1 MKPQAYEALQKAK
14 ALFRHPAEVDD
25 IPESV
30 TQAVEPIRKPRV
42 VLLPPNAPKFDAK
55 TIEEEHKKMDKQKQ
69 DLAQAVAKQKQAT
82 TIQPSKL
89 IDKYVEMSTAE
100 ACADCIKKGITK
112 PAEIAKLTGKNIN
125 QVYTALWHLRK
136 GNSKKFKS
144 LKKKMPPAYAS
155 IAKPQAPQ
163 QVKAKDN
170 EWDREPTAYE
180 DAHMVVLKS
189 RAEYELELGELRARV
204 AELEKR
210 EVEALVIIKYLE
222 RKVGK

>member
-25 IPESV
+25 IPEFV

-155 IAKPQAPQ
+155 IAKPERAA

-170 EWDREPTAYE
+170 EWDREPTAFE

-189 RAEYELELGELRARV
+189 RAEYETEIAKLVEENLELKAV
-204 AELEKR
+204 
-210 EVEALVIIKYLE
+210 IKYLE
-222 RKVGK
+222 RKIGNV